1 MALSS
6 FEQNAT
12 HRTPTPGSDGP
23 APAADPTGRPATGP
37 GEDQSLGDLIGEITH
52 DLSRLVRDEI
62 DLAKA
67 EIKQEATK
75 AGKAS
80 GMLAGA
86 GYAGHL
92 VLILASLTLVFAL
105 GNAMNLA
112 WAALIVTALWAV
124 AAAVLYSTGRKRWK
138 DVRLMP
144 EQTVETLKE
153 DAAWTRHP
161 TS

>member
-1 MALSS
+1 MALSYS
-6 FEQNAT
+6 EQAASGAPV
-12 HRTPTPGSDGP
+12 TPDP
-23 APAADPTGRPATGP
+23 APPAADRSTPPPGRQSEG
-37 GEDQSLGDLIGEITH
+37 DSLGDLIGEITS
-52 DLSRLVRDEI
+52 DLSQLVRDEI

-67 EIKQEATK
+67 EIKQEANK
-75 AGKAS
+75 AAKAS

-92 VLILASLTLVFAL
+92 VLVLASLTLVFAL

-124 AAAVLYSTGRKRWK
+124 AGAVLYRAGRSRLK
-138 DVRLMP
+138 DVRLKP
-144 EQTVETLKE
+144 EQTIETLKE
-153 DAAWTRHP
+153 DAAWVRHP